1 MKGGERVKYY
11 YESRSDKQNYHYVK
25 HKNDPSVA
33 PHFHSAFEVVM
44 VRRGGMLAVINGEE
58 TKILAGEG
66 CFVDS
71 FSLHSYS
78 ALDLDT
84 EVYVFVGNS
93 SDFDAVFS
101 EIGGV
106 PPVRFKFNDF
116 SLLDTVVA
124 YYKEMSDEEIKGLV
138 FRGAFTLILSMIA
151 NENKVLTER
160 RTDKSAEF
168 CAVLRYIS
176 EHFTENISLSSLAA
190 HFGYT
195 PQYFSKVFHQYMK
208 INISEYI
215 NVARVNYA
223 KKLFDSN
230 PEKNVAEVAFESGF
244 SSVPSFYRAY
254 KKVYARLP
262 RD

>member
-1 MKGGERVKYY
+1 MKYY
-11 YESRSDKQNYHYVK
+11 YESWSDAQNYHYIK

-33 PHFHSAFEVVM
+33 PHFHSAFEIVV
-44 VRRGGMLAVINGEE
+44 VRHGAMLAVVNGEE
-58 TKILAGEG
+58 SKIEAGEG
-66 CFVDS
+66 CFVNS
-71 FSLHSYS
+71 FSLHTYTPIE
-78 ALDLDT
+78 DDT

-93 SDFDAVFS
+93 SDFDDTLS

-106 PPVRFKFNDF
+106 PPVKFVFKEFA
-116 SLLDTVVA
+116 LLDTLVSG
-124 YYKEMSDEEIKGLV
+124 YRDMTDESIKRSF
-138 FRGAFTLILSMIA
+138 FRGIFNLILSLIA
-151 NENKVLTER
+151 NENEMIVPDRVYKTG
-160 RTDKSAEF
+160 DF
-168 CAVLRYIS
+168 CTVLRYIS

-230 PEKNVAEVAFESGF
+230 PEKNVAEVAFASGF

-254 KKVYARLP
+254 KKVFARLP
-262 RD
+262 RG